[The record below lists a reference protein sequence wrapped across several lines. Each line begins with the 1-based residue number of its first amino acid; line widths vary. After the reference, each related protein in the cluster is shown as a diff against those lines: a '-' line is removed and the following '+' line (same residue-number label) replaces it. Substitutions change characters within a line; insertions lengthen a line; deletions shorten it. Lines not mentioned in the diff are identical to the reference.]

1 MTRIAI
7 VAGEPSG
14 DRIGAGLI
22 KALRAWVPDASFE
35 GVAGPRMI
43 EAGCKTLYPMERLA
57 VMGITEVIR
66 RYRELRTLRDHLA
79 CRFAQDA
86 PEVFVGVDAP
96 DFNLGLAHRL
106 HQKGIRTVQYVSP
119 QVWAWREGRVKR
131 IAQAVDLML
140 TLFPFEEGFYRRY
153 DIVAKF
159 VGHPLADEIP
169 LQVDRTQARCA
180 LGLSEQGP
188 IIALL
193 PGSRSNEWHHHTEP
207 FICAAAWCYQ
217 REPSL
222 RFIVPSVSRAARGF
236 VERSRDRLAPDL
248 PLAVFDGRSQTGIA
262 ASDVVLTVS
271 GTATLETML
280 LGKPMVV
287 AYRMGWLSYF
297 VARLLV
303 KAPFIALP
311 NILAERCLVPELI
324 QGDVRTWKLGQELL
338 CWLKDRDRAAALQGE
353 FKRLHTL
360 LRQSADKRAAQAIAE
375 MMRAGE
381 AVRRDV

>member
-7 VAGEPSG
+7 VAGETSG
-14 DRIGAGLI
+14 DRIAAGLI
-22 KALRAWVPDASFE
+22 TALRAWIPDARFE

-43 EAGCKTLYPMERLA
+43 AAGCKALYPMERLA

-66 RYRELRTLRDHLA
+66 RYRELRNMRDQLA
-79 CRFAQDA
+79 RHFSQTA
-86 PEVFVGVDAP
+86 PDLFVGVDAP
-96 DFNLGLAHRL
+96 EFNLGLAHRL

-119 QVWAWREGRVKR
+119 QVWAWREGRVKT

-140 TLFPFEEGFYRRY
+140 TLFPFEESFYTRH
-153 DIVAKF
+153 DIAAKF

-169 LQVDRTQARCA
+169 LQVDRTQARGA
-180 LGLSEQGP
+180 LGLSEDEA

-193 PGSRSNEWHHHTEP
+193 PGSRSNEWRHHTEP
-207 FICAAAWCYQ
+207 FIRAAVWCYQ

-222 RFIVPSVSRAARGF
+222 RFVVPSVSRAARSF
-236 VERSRDRLAPDL
+236 VERSRDRLAADL
-248 PLAVFDGRSQTGIA
+248 PLTVFDGRSQTVIA

-287 AYRMGWLSYF
+287 AYRMGRLSYW

-311 NILAERCLVPELI
+311 NLLAERRLVPELI
-324 QGDVRTWKLGQELL
+324 QGDVRAEKLGQEILS
-338 CWLKDRDRAAALQGE
+338 WLNDHDRAVALQSE
-353 FKRLHTL
+353 FSRLHTL
-360 LRQSADKRAAQAIAE
+360 LRHSADRQAAQAIANLI
-375 MMRAGE
+375 RVG
-381 AVRRDV
+381 

>member
-7 VAGEPSG
+7 VAGETSG

-22 KALRAWVPDASFE
+22 RALRAWVPDATFE

-43 EAGCKTLYPMERLA
+43 AAGCKALYPMERLA
-57 VMGITEVIR
+57 VMGITEIIR
-66 RYRELRTLRDHLA
+66 RYRELRNMRDELT

-86 PEVFVGVDAP
+86 PQVFVGVDAP
-96 DFNLGLAHRL
+96 EFNLGLARRL

-119 QVWAWREGRVKR
+119 QVWAWREGRVKT

-140 TLFPFEEGFYRRY
+140 TLFPFEESFYKRHN
-153 DIVAKF
+153 IAAKF

-169 LQVDRTQARCA
+169 LQVDRTLARGA
-180 LGLSEQGP
+180 LGLSEDGA
-188 IIALL
+188 IVALL

-207 FICAAAWCYQ
+207 FIRAAVWCYR
-217 REPSL
+217 REPRL
-222 RFIVPSVSRAARGF
+222 RFLVPSVSAAERDS
-236 VERSRDRLAPDL
+236 VERLRDRLAPDL
-248 PLAVFDGRSQTGIA
+248 PLAVFDGRSQTVIA

-287 AYRMGWLSYF
+287 AYRMGRVSYF
-297 VARLLV
+297 MARLLV

-311 NILAERCLVPELI
+311 NLLAERCLVPELI
-324 QGDVRTWKLGQELL
+324 QDDVRAEKLGQEILS
-338 CWLKDRDRAAALQGE
+338 WLNNRDRTAALQSE
-353 FKRLHTL
+353 FSRLHTL
-360 LRQSADKRAAQAIAE
+360 LRHSADRQAAQAIAN
-375 MMRAGE
+375 MIRAG
-381 AVRRDV
+381 

>member
-7 VAGEPSG
+7 VAGETSG

-22 KALRAWVPDASFE
+22 RALRAWVPDARFE

-43 EAGCKTLYPMERLA
+43 EAGCKALYPMEQLA
-57 VMGITEVIR
+57 VMGITEVVR
-66 RYRELRTLRDHLA
+66 RYRELRSMRDELA
-79 CRFAQDA
+79 RCFAQDA

-96 DFNLGLAHRL
+96 EFNLGLAHRL

-119 QVWAWREGRVKR
+119 QVWAWREGRVKT

-140 TLFPFEEGFYRRY
+140 TVFPFEESFYKRHN
-153 DIVAKF
+153 IAAKF

-169 LQVDRTQARCA
+169 MQVDRTQARA
-180 LGLSEQGP
+180 ELGLSDDGA

-193 PGSRSNEWHHHTEP
+193 PGSRSNEWHNHTEP
-207 FICAAAWCYQ
+207 FIRAAVWCYR

-222 RFIVPSVSRAARGF
+222 RFLVPSVSAAERGF
-236 VERSRDRLAPDL
+236 VERSRDRLAPHL
-248 PLAVFDGRSQTGIA
+248 PLAVLDGRSQTVIA

-297 VARLLV
+297 VARSLV
-303 KAPFIALP
+303 KTSFIALP
-311 NILAERCLVPELI
+311 NLLAGRCLVPELI
-324 QGDVRTWKLGQELL
+324 QDNVRAEKLGQEILS
-338 CWLKDRDRAAALQGE
+338 WLNDRDRAVALQSE
-353 FKRLHTL
+353 FSRLHTL
-360 LRQSADKRAAQAIAE
+360 LRHSADRQAAQAIAN
-375 MMRAGE
+375 MIRAG
-381 AVRRDV
+381 

>member
-7 VAGEPSG
+7 VAGETSG
-14 DRIGAGLI
+14 DRIAAGLI
-22 KALRAWVPDASFE
+22 KAFRAWVPDAVFE

-43 EAGCKTLYPMERLA
+43 AAGCKALYPMERLA

-66 RYRELRTLRDHLA
+66 RYRELRSMRDELA
-79 CRFAQDA
+79 RRFAQDA

-96 DFNLGLAHRL
+96 EFNLGLAHRL

-119 QVWAWREGRVKR
+119 QVWAWRESRVKT

-140 TLFPFEEGFYRRY
+140 TLFPFEESFYKRHN
-153 DIVAKF
+153 IAAKF

-169 LQVDRTQARCA
+169 LQVDRTQARGA
-180 LGLSEQGP
+180 LGLSEDGA
-188 IIALL
+188 IVALL

-207 FICAAAWCYQ
+207 FIRAAIWCYR

-222 RFIVPSVSRAARGF
+222 RFVAPSVSAAERCF
-236 VERSRDRLAPDL
+236 VERWRDRLAPDL
-248 PLAVFDGRSQTGIA
+248 PLAVLDGRSQSVIA

-280 LGKPMVV
+280 LGKPMIV
-287 AYRMGWLSYF
+287 AYRMGRLSYL

-311 NILAERCLVPELI
+311 NLLAERCLVPELI
-324 QGDVRTWKLGQELL
+324 QDDVRAEKLGQEILS
-338 CWLKDRDRAAALQGE
+338 WLNDRDRAVALQNE
-353 FKRLHTL
+353 FSRLHTL
-360 LRQSADKRAAQAIAE
+360 LRHSADRQAAQAIAN
-375 MMRAGE
+375 MIRVG
-381 AVRRDV
+381 